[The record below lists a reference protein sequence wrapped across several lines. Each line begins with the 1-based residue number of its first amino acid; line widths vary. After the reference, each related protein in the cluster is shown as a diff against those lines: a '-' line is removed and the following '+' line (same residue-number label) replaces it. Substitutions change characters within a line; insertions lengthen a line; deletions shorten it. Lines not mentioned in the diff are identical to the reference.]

1 MTDAPSRTTAPI
13 QAFIAGFV
21 DTVGFVGLFGLFT
34 AHVTGNFVMLGASIA
49 QFHSGV
55 IAKLAA
61 LPVFFL
67 AVAGTSLF
75 LRYSAARGR
84 DPTGGVMGVQAFFLA
99 CFMAVAVVAGP
110 FRDGDQPLAI
120 TAGMLGVVAMA
131 IQNAASRTIFSAFSP
146 TTIMTGNSTQVVLD
160 LVELTRGRAADPAAR
175 TRIGKMV
182 PPLLSFI
189 AGALAGGGGYVIA
202 GFWALVVPVLLI
214 LFLLLTR
221 RSAFRIS

>member
-1 MTDAPSRTTAPI
+1 MSDALPRSMAPI
-13 QAFIAGFV
+13 QAFVAGFV

-49 QFHSGV
+49 ETHSGV
-55 IAKLAA
+55 IAKLVA

-75 LRYSAARGR
+75 LRRCTASGR
-84 DPTGGVMGVQAFFLA
+84 DPVGGVLGAQAFFLA
-99 CFMAVAVVAGP
+99 CFLGVAVVAGP
-110 FRDGDQPLAI
+110 FHNGDQPLAI

-146 TTIMTGNSTQVVLD
+146 TTIMTGNSTQLVLD
-160 LVELTRGRAADPAAR
+160 LVELTRGSTADPTAR
-175 TRIGKMV
+175 TRMGRMM
-182 PPLLSFI
+182 PPLAAFI
-189 AGALAGGGGYVIA
+189 VGALAGGGGYVLG
-202 GFWALVVPVLLI
+202 GFWALVVPILLI

-221 RSAFRIS
+221 RTAVRPA

>member
-1 MTDAPSRTTAPI
+1 MSDIPSRTTAPI

-49 QFHSGV
+49 EARSGV
-55 IAKLAA
+55 VAKLVA

-75 LRYSAARGR
+75 LRWCTARGR
-84 DPTGGVMGVQAFFLA
+84 DPVGGVLAAQALFLTGFMGIAIGV
-99 CFMAVAVVAGP
+99 GP
-110 FRDGDQPLAI
+110 FHHGDQPFAI
-120 TAGMLGVVAMA
+120 AAGMLGVVAMA

-160 LVELTRGRAADPAAR
+160 LVELTRGSGADPAAR
-175 TRIGKMV
+175 TRIAKMV
-182 PPLLSFI
+182 PPLAAFI
-189 AGALAGGGGYVIA
+189 VGALAGGGGYVLVR
-202 GFWALVVPVLLI
+202 FWALLVPILLI

-221 RSAFRIS
+221 RTIVRPA

>member
-1 MTDAPSRTTAPI
+1 MSDAPSRTTAPI
-13 QAFIAGFV
+13 QAFVAGFV

-49 QFHSGV
+49 ETRSGV
-55 IAKLAA
+55 IAKLVA

-75 LRYSAARGR
+75 LRRCAASGR
-84 DPTGGVMGVQAFFLA
+84 DPVGGVFGAQAFFLA
-99 CFMAVAVVAGP
+99 CFLGVAVGAGP
-110 FRDGDQPLAI
+110 FHGGDQPLAI
-120 TAGMLGVVAMA
+120 IAGLLGVIAMA

-160 LVELTRGRAADPAAR
+160 LVELTRGASADPAAR

-182 PPLLSFI
+182 PPLAAFI
-189 AGALAGGGGYVIA
+189 VGALAGGGGYVLA
-202 GFWALVVPVLLI
+202 GFWALVVPILLI

-221 RSAFRIS
+221 RTTVRPA